1 MDAKL
6 TSSDS
11 MLYLKNCDPR
21 QFTIIKSWNLMKYTR
36 KDSMFKGIASLELL
50 NKLCGICKLP
60 PRIEQYRLQL
70 QNVQNKL
77 DEIRQ
82 AKKVETIINPPVKA
96 PIKLFEHQLRAYN
109 MAMTQFGVIEKQLS
123 QRNKGF
129 GLLFEMGCGKTLTA
143 IAIAGTLYQKGLI
156 KKILIVAPTSVCSVW
171 PKEFDEYADYEYIV
185 KTLLGTKAQR
195 VKQLNELRDFPI
207 KSTLQVAVINY
218 ESVWRDELFQRI
230 EEFSPDLIIAD
241 ESQRIK
247 SHDAQ
252 QSKAMH
258 LLGDKAKY
266 KLILSGTPVQNN
278 ALDLFSQFRF
288 LDPTVFGTNYY
299 AFKNRYC
306 VMGGF
311 KQKKVVAYRD
321 LDQLIRKEVSVSLR
335 VTKDEA
341 LDLPEQT
348 FENRYIE
355 LNPKEMKLYNKIK
368 KESTAELANGE
379 SITATTVL
387 TKLLR
392 LQQLTGGFLVTD
404 ESDKPTQVS
413 DGKLKA
419 LEDIIEDYV
428 ISADKKLVVFCRFRP
443 EIDVITKMLES
454 KKIKY
459 GCIYGDIKL
468 DDRGAIV
475 KDFQENPETK
485 VFLAQIDTAGLGITL
500 TAADTCVYYS
510 VNFNYAAYSQ
520 SLARI
525 HRIGQRNTCT
535 YIHLVVEKTVDEL
548 ILKALKNK
556 EDLAHTIV
564 DDWRKYF

>member
-1 MDAKL
+1 
-6 TSSDS
+6 
-11 MLYLKNCDPR
+11 
-21 QFTIIKSWNLMKYTR
+21 MKYTR

-475 KDFQENPETK
+475 KDFQENSETK